1 MKSKPKRAKKFKK
14 IIVAAHFMAYHRVYE
29 REEKDNKKS
38 KIYKITFGIE
48 KNGENICVPVVPV
61 PESKCK

>member
-1 MKSKPKRAKKFKK
+1 
-14 IIVAAHFMAYHRVYE
+14 MAYHRVYE

-38 KIYKITFGIE
+38 KIYKITFGKE